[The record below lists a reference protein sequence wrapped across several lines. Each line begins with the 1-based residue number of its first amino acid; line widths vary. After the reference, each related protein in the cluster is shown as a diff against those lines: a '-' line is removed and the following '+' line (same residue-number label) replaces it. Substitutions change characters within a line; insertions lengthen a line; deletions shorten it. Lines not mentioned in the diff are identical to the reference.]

1 MVWVPTLLTS
11 STPPP
16 LRFMHVVRSETLQ
29 NKQKTKTKR
38 TKQNCKHSET
48 ETFSDQNRVTRILL
62 PLHVNTVGIRDVNM
76 RNRSEKNKQPV
87 LLKTLLPSLPMP
99 WYRSPM
105 RRPTDAVDTKR
116 RWVKIRSLKMD
127 CAALLNNTRN
137 CRQKRLKIKHLGRRK
152 KLPLTKQIHFSGNNP
167 NSVGNHER

>member
-1 MVWVPTLLTS
+1 MGTELEKKGKSKIISVLDLVNGMSPNPPHIKH
-11 STPPP
+11 STASAFYACCKEWNAA
-16 LRFMHVVRSETLQ
+16 RQT
-29 NKQKTKTKR
+29 NKQTKTKR
-38 TKQNCKHSET
+38 TKQNCKYSET
-48 ETFSDQNRVTRILL
+48 EAFRNQNRVTRILL

-76 RNRSEKNKQPV
+76 RNRREKNKQPV

-137 CRQKRLKIKHLGRRK
+137 CRQKKIK
-152 KLPLTKQIHFSGNNP
+152 N
-167 NSVGNHER
+167 